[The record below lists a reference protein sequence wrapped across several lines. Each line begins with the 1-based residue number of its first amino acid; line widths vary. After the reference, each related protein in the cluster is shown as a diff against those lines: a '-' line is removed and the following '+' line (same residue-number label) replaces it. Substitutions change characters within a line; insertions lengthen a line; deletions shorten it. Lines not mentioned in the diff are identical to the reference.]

1 MKMINRFI
9 AHALFALTLVFS
21 QSGVASADKS
31 TESAKIS
38 DAMTLY
44 AQALPMEVNSPK
56 RAELLDQSAE
66 ILKKVIESNPQSLDA
81 HRKLMGVYL
90 LKQDYSNGIRTM
102 QDAITLSPEDPKLF
116 ITLAFLYEHSGS
128 FEYASAMLDQ
138 ALALDPN
145 HKLAK
150 EYKIAIKQKIA
161 QRNMD
166 QLHEGK
172 EIEGNPHGQGKS
184 HGQSDPHGKSA
195 ELSPIPVEVKK

>member
-1 MKMINRFI
+1 
-9 AHALFALTLVFS
+9 
-21 QSGVASADKS
+21 
-31 TESAKIS
+31 
-38 DAMTLY
+38 
-44 AQALPMEVNSPK
+44 MEVNSPK